1 MKKTI
6 FIVNYSKWN
15 KYSLFIY
22 IIYGICKFYIFD
34 FCYSIYYNQFINLRK
49 GFKNKKQKSGGKKMK
64 RFREAMCHHR

>member
-1 MKKTI
+1 MRKTI

-34 FCYSIYYNQFINLRK
+34 FYYSIHYNKFINQRK
-49 GFKNKKQKSGGKKMK
+49 GYKNRKQKLGGKKNEK
-64 RFREAMCHHR
+64 I